1 MHFPLSISEGCHWKS
16 DSTIHTNN
24 RYFLT
29 PEKIDCLHNLHREN
43 EIAQRK
49 MGIVL
54 ELSIT
59 ASHSVSLE
67 DNISSDIHL
76 IVEEEEQ

>member
-1 MHFPLSISEGCHWKS
+1 MHFLLSISEGCPWKS
-16 DSTIHTNN
+16 DSTIDTNN
-24 RYFLT
+24 RYFLI

-54 ELSIT
+54 VLSIT

>member
-1 MHFPLSISEGCHWKS
+1 M
-16 DSTIHTNN
+16 
-24 RYFLT
+24 T
-29 PEKIDCLHNLHREN
+29 PEKIDCLHNLHHEN

-49 MGIVL
+49 MGTVL
-54 ELSIT
+54 RAKLAGIT
-59 ASHSVSLE
+59 ASK

>member
-1 MHFPLSISEGCHWKS
+1 MRF
-16 DSTIHTNN
+16 
-24 RYFLT
+24 
-29 PEKIDCLHNLHREN
+29 
-43 EIAQRK
+43 AQRK

-76 IVEEEEQ
+76 IVKEEEE

>member
-1 MHFPLSISEGCHWKS
+1 MI
-16 DSTIHTNN
+16 
-24 RYFLT
+24 
-29 PEKIDCLHNLHREN
+29 PEKIDCLHNLHHKN

-49 MGIVL
+49 MGVVL
-54 ELSIT
+54 QLSIT